1 MKTIIFAAV
10 GVIILLM
17 QVAYGEVEWRQ
28 KPVQCGPMDN
38 LIVLIDDAG
47 EEALIGGMS
56 RVRIEEQQADM
67 PVVLFK
73 HPEENTFTIV
83 EFHMDHRESCII
95 AWGGGADF
103 DVYKFFD
110 KYTLEKMSKTGN
122 HANLALD

>member
-28 KPVQCGPMDN
+28 KPVQCGPMDD
-38 LIVLIDDAG
+38 LIRLIDEAG

-56 RVRIEEQQADM
+56 RVRVENQQADM

-83 EFHMDHRESCII
+83 EFHVDHREACII
-95 AWGGGADF
+95 AWGGGADY
-103 DVYKFFD
+103 DIYKFFD
-110 KYTLEKMSKTGN
+110 KYKLEKLKKNTN
-122 HANLALD
+122 NAILALD

>member
-56 RVRIEEQQADM
+56 RVRVENQQADM

-83 EFHMDHRESCII
+83 EFLWITKRII

-103 DVYKFFD
+103 DVYKFLTNIV
-110 KYTLEKMSKTGN
+110 K
-122 HANLALD
+122 

>member
-1 MKTIIFAAV
+1 MKTILFAAV
-10 GVIILLM
+10 GVIILLI
-17 QVAYGEVEWRQ
+17 QVAYGEAEWRQ
-28 KPVQCGPMDN
+28 KPVQCGPMDS
-38 LIVLIDDAG
+38 LITLIDDSG

-56 RVRIEEQQADM
+56 RVQVGDQQADM

-83 EFHMDHRESCII
+83 EFHTDYREACII

-110 KYTLEKMSKTGN
+110 KYRIEKMKKNTN
-122 HANLALD
+122 NANLALD